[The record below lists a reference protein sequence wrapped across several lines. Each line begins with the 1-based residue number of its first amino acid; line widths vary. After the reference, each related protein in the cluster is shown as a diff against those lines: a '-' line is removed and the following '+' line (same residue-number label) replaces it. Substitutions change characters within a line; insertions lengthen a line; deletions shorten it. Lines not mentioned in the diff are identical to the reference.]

1 MANWQKRLRLAIALF
16 VVVFAA
22 MVAVSLVKGRKP
34 PPALATV
41 PQKLDPKAVI
51 NNLGEGLHEHH
62 DPTQGGK
69 VTFRIR
75 FGNQLTYADGSS
87 KFGGGV
93 KVEMPD
99 KNGRQILVESRDAS
113 ITVPPGKQV
122 GVAEFTGGVKLTTS
136 DGIVVTTESATY
148 SDEEQMTRIPGALA
162 FRKGRMTGTGIGATY
177 DQARSVLWLLDQAK
191 IDVAPDK
198 KGDGAIHI
206 TSTTA
211 GMARAEH
218 YMKFTGSARLDGA
231 GHLTAADDATVFLTE
246 DDERV
251 SRMELRGNS
260 RMTGKPGAGGPQD
273 MRANNIDLAYAE
285 DGRTLQ
291 SARLVENAVLQLPG
305 DKGRTGRRI
314 AGKAIDIAL
323 GPDGSTVTNLV
334 ANENVQVDLPPDGE
348 TPARRIRS
356 ASLLA
361 TGAPGAGIEAAT
373 FSGAVEY
380 RENRAAR
387 GKLTAIDRAAK
398 SDRLDVRTKP
408 GFGDIET
415 ASFHNNVR
423 FTDGAKTSA
432 EAPMA
437 VYSIGQD
444 RLDLSPGQGDTGR
457 GPHVSDG
464 RLSVDARNIQMGLAS
479 QKMKADTN
487 VRSVMT
493 QKPAGKAD
501 DPGVKVPSLLKQGEP
516 VNVKSNKLDYDGANS
531 LATYEGNARLWQ
543 EDTEIKADRIVIEDK
558 TGNLRA
564 TTDVVT
570 SMTLTEPEEKGAA
583 GKPAAKPAPKP
594 APKPGTAASP
604 PPPTVTVADEL
615 LYEDAKHRATYTGHA
630 HMSGPNGDVTGDKI
644 ELFMAEQ
651 GGALERA
658 EADGNVVSRQVNRR
672 ALGKH
677 LTYIAKD
684 GLYTMTG
691 SPVRLYDQ
699 TPTNCRITEGTT
711 LMFDRGLNTSTAT
724 GNNTAGQRT
733 RTEPAC
739 PAEGSY

>member
-1 MANWQKRLRLAIALF
+1 MATWQKRLRLAIALF

-22 MVAVSLVKGRKP
+22 VVVVSLMKGHKP
-34 PPALATV
+34 PPPPATV

-93 KVEMPD
+93 RVEMPD
-99 KNGRQILVESRDAS
+99 KNGRQILVEARDAR

-162 FRKGRMTGTGIGATY
+162 FRKGRMTGTGVGATY

-191 IDVAPDK
+191 VDVAADK

-231 GHLTAADDATVFLTE
+231 GHVTAADDATAFLTE

-273 MRANNIDLAYAE
+273 MRAKDIDLAYAE

-305 DKGRTGRRI
+305 EKGRTGRRI
-314 AGKAIDIAL
+314 AGKTIDIAL

-334 ANENVQVDLPPDGE
+334 ANESVQVDLPPDGD

-398 SDRLDVRTKP
+398 SDRLDLRTKP

-464 RLSVDARNIQMGLAS
+464 RISVDARNIQMGLAS

-501 DPGVKVPSLLKQGEP
+501 DPAVKVPSLLKQGEP

-558 TGNLRA
+558 TGNLHA
-564 TTDVVT
+564 TTNVVT
-570 SMTLTEPEEKGAA
+570 SMALTEPEEKGAA

-594 APKPGTAASP
+594 GAA
-604 PPPTVTVADEL
+604 PPPTVTVADQL
-615 LYEDAKHRATYTGHA
+615 WYEDAKHRATYTGHA